1 MYAEE
6 LGHHSHIVESLSHV
20 ELKLVAN
27 LRNDTI
33 YVRDT
38 ETGDKSEIN
47 PLMPTVYSAALSCL
61 QKCTRV
67 HIVPPSSYHLGVLS
81 LSTLLSA
88 EVIPM

>member
-1 MYAEE
+1 MRGE
-6 LGHHSHIVESLSHV
+6 LGHHGHIVESLSHV
-20 ELKLVAN
+20 ELKVVAN

-33 YVRDT
+33 YVRDRKT
-38 ETGDKSEIN
+38 EDTSEIN
-47 PLMPTVYSAALSCL
+47 PLTPTVYSATLSCL

-88 EVIPM
+88 EVMPV